1 MSRNSISIKIAG
13 PAGFG
18 IKTTG
23 MIFAKLALRQGF
35 FVFDMSEY
43 PSLIRGGH
51 NVFYARID
59 ESKVLGHRD
68 GIDFLIALNAE
79 SIRLHRDELN
89 KNAGIIYDSET
100 VDISKFELDKS
111 IHKYG
116 IKLNSIAKEIAGN
129 DLSRNTVALGSMA
142 YIVGFEILDLVKII
156 ESFFGKKSDKVAL
169 DNIKCARAGYNF
181 AKDNFRDKF
190 EHKIHKTKSDFH
202 KEQILISGNEAI
214 ALGAIASGCTFYAA
228 YPMTPSSTILHT
240 LADLSKQTGMIV
252 RHAEDEIAVMN
263 MCIGA
268 SYAGARAMC
277 ATSGGGFALMNEAL
291 GLAGITETPLV
302 AVEVQRPGPATGL
315 PTWHG
320 QADLQFVLNSAQGE
334 FPRVVIAPG
343 DPEECFYLTSEA
355 FNLAD
360 KFQTPVIVLSDKYL
374 GESDFTVNKFDES
387 KLTIDMG
394 ELLSQK
400 DLINFENYKRYKI
413 TPSGVSKRSIPGMKG
428 GRYLANSDEH
438 DEFGYTS
445 EESKNA
451 IDQMEKRMRK
461 EDAIRKNLPK
471 PALVGSKNAEITIVS
486 WGSTKGAIIEAI
498 QLLSKKGIKVNF
510 LQIKYIWP
518 FQSSE
523 VESILKSSKKL
534 VLIEGNYNGQLGRLI
549 AQETGVRIKNKILK
563 YDGRPISADEI
574 VQNIA
579 D

>member
-1 MSRNSISIKIAG
+1 
-13 PAGFG
+13 
-18 IKTTG
+18 
-23 MIFAKLALRQGF
+23 
-35 FVFDMSEY
+35 
-43 PSLIRGGH
+43 
-51 NVFYARID
+51 
-59 ESKVLGHRD
+59 
-68 GIDFLIALNAE
+68 
-79 SIRLHRDELN
+79 
-89 KNAGIIYDSET
+89 
-100 VDISKFELDKS
+100 
-111 IHKYG
+111 
-116 IKLNSIAKEIAGN
+116 
-129 DLSRNTVALGSMA
+129 
-142 YIVGFEILDLVKII
+142 
-156 ESFFGKKSDKVAL
+156 
-169 DNIKCARAGYNF
+169 
-181 AKDNFRDKF
+181 
-190 EHKIHKTKSDFH
+190 
-202 KEQILISGNEAI
+202 
-214 ALGAIASGCTFYAA
+214 
-228 YPMTPSSTILHT
+228 MTPSSTILHT

-268 SYAGARAMC
+268 SFAGARAMC

-387 KLTIDMG
+387 KLTIDRG

-413 TPSGVSKRSIPGMKG
+413 TPSGVSKRSVPGMRG
-428 GRYLANSDEH
+428 GRHLANSDEH
-438 DEFGYTS
+438 DEFGFTS
-445 EESKNA
+445 EEAKNA
-451 IDQMEKRMRK
+451 TDQMQKRMRK
-461 EDAIRKNLPK
+461 EEAIRKILPK
-471 PALVGSKNAEITIVS
+471 PKLVGPKNADVTFVS
-486 WGSTKGAIIEAI
+486 WGSTKGAILEAI
-498 QLLSKKGIKVNF
+498 QLLSKQGIKANF

-518 FQSSE
+518 FQSRE
-523 VESILKSSKKL
+523 VETILKSSKKL

-549 AQETGVRIKNKILK
+549 AQETGIRIKNKILK

-574 VQNIA
+574 FQKIA